1 MAQRSLCCSS
11 FLTTRRLGILAMGAE
26 MMVVSSK
33 NLSVTV
39 GLDVPA
45 LDRGWSRRNQVPDQS
60 PLGHVAQGTHGMRRQ
75 SWCARYEACRTF
87 VGKAPSPRL
96 ARAESAVR
104 PCPPPRHPGCLG
116 DELSPLQRNSS
127 WTFSECTSMCTS
139 GKVLFLDAAEQAVDN
154 PAAATSCRIEV
165 PGRRRPA
172 AERQVVGRT
181 KGSAKTRQHGSR

>member
-1 MAQRSLCCSS
+1 
-11 FLTTRRLGILAMGAE
+11 MGAE

-60 PLGHVAQGTHGMRRQ
+60 PRGHVAQGTHGMRRQ

-87 VGKAPSPRL
+87 VEKAPAPLR

-104 PCPPPRHPGCLG
+104 LCRPPRHPGCLE
-116 DELSPLQRNSS
+116 DVLSRLQRNNS
-127 WTFSECTSMCTS
+127 WTSFECTSICTS
-139 GKVLFLDAAEQAVDN
+139 GKVFLLDAAEQAV
-154 PAAATSCRIEV
+154 AADVVAAGTSCRIAGPERRMRPHWTV
-165 PGRRRPA
+165 PSTMKRAKRWADTAETSRRPRA
-172 AERQVVGRT
+172 RGGCA
-181 KGSAKTRQHGSR
+181 S